1 MKKVIIGHRGVGK
14 TSFLKR
20 HQTYC
25 KQLGIDAVHFDLDE
39 QIELSEKQSIRNIFK
54 DKGEAYFRELE
65 ESIFKK
71 LTSENSSYV
80 ISLGAGFNLKRISN
94 ENEVLLLSR
103 LTDKSGRIF
112 LNRPRLNPD
121 ESPLEEYKQRY
132 LERNEK
138 FLDKA
143 TQLYSM
149 PEGIEAEN
157 ETEKKIVT
165 GEFFIDDAF
174 YTLTEKEISNL
185 DYLKA
190 RYKVIELRTDLISLE
205 KIVNVVQADCDKE
218 WLISVRRNEKVPEFA
233 NARYD
238 FDIELPHKPSFFA
251 KNKRNI
257 ISCHTDQ
264 IDQALKQVQ
273 DIKDYHV
280 KLSPAVESFDDL
292 IKGYNWQQVDSRN
305 RSFLPRSKN
314 GKWMW
319 YRQMAKYLQEI
330 NFIRNF
336 TFLKDQPSKYQ
347 WLSLPLERPNRF
359 AAVLGKPVLFSR
371 SPEAHK
377 SFFANKSTFFTAIE
391 IDETELQKNYKWLKS
406 VGLTYAAVTA
416 PLKKVAYS
424 ISTESDDNS
433 KKFESVNTLY
443 LTGTK
448 VISYNTDI
456 FGFQNLMKEVTLR
469 KDETVAVWG
478 GGGTLHMM
486 QSVLPDAIYMSSQ
499 TALQRDGT
507 DVSDLKPS
515 VLVWAAPR
523 HADTQWPP
531 VGWKPAL
538 VVDLNYVENSM
549 GLEYAQKKNLN
560 YISGLKM
567 FQIQALEQ
575 KKFWNK
581 VSETSFVI

>member
-14 TSFLKR
+14 TAFLKR
-20 HQTYC
+20 HEIYC
-25 KQLGIDAVHFDLDE
+25 KQLGIDAVHLDLDE
-39 QIELSEKQSIRNIFK
+39 QIELSENKSIKDIFK
-54 DKGEAYFRELE
+54 NEGQDYFRELE
-65 ESIFKK
+65 VTVFKK
-71 LTSENSSYV
+71 LTSEHPSYV

-94 ENEVLLLSR
+94 ENEVLVLSR
-103 LTDKSGRIF
+103 VTDKSGRSF

-121 ESPLEEYKQRY
+121 ESPLDEYKQRY

-138 FLDKA
+138 YLDKA

-165 GEFFIDDAF
+165 GQFFIDDAF
-174 YTLTEKEISNL
+174 YTLTEKEILNL
-185 DYLKA
+185 NYLKA

-205 KIVNVVQADCDKE
+205 KIDGIVKSDLEKE
-218 WLISVRRNEKVPEFA
+218 WLISVRRDEKIPEYA

-238 FDIELPHKPSFFA
+238 FDIELPQKPTFFS
-251 KNKRNI
+251 KHKRNI
-257 ISCHTDQ
+257 ISCHADQ
-264 IDQALKQVQ
+264 IDQAMSLVQ
-273 DIKDYHV
+273 DIKDHHV
-280 KLSPAVESFDDL
+280 KLSPAVESFEDL
-292 IKGYNWQQVDSRN
+292 IKGYNWQQDDPRN

-330 NFIRNF
+330 NFVRNF

-377 SFFANKSTFFTAIE
+377 SFFADKSTYFTAIE
-391 IDETELQKNYKWLKS
+391 IDEEELKQNYKWLHAL
-406 VGLTYAAVTA
+406 GLTYAAVTS

-424 ISTESDDNS
+424 ISTQRDENS
-433 KKFESVNTLY
+433 EKFESVNTLFF
-443 LTGTK
+443 TGSK
-448 VISYNTDI
+448 IVGYNTDVY
-456 FGFQNLMKEVTLR
+456 GFQNLMKEVVLR
-469 KDETVAVWG
+469 QNETVAVWG

-486 QSVLPDAIYMSSQ
+486 QSVLPEAFYISSQ
-499 TALQRDGT
+499 TGLQRDGT
-507 DVSDLKPS
+507 DATSLKPS
-515 VLVWAAPR
+515 VLIWAAPR
-523 HADTQWPP
+523 HANTQWPP
-531 VGWKPAL
+531 LSWKPSL

-549 GLEYAQKKNLN
+549 GLEYAQRMNLT

-581 VSETSFVI
+581 VSETASLL